1 MAYKPFMQIV
11 PRELAAVMKRAQRG
25 TDVGG
30 LRFVVSCV
38 VVFHFYRA
46 TACNATAQYCESLA
60 VCRAR
65 PSVYLSVCLSNF
77 CIVTQETPQQIK

>member
-46 TACNATAQYCESLA
+46 TACNANAPYCESLA
-60 VCRAR
+60 VC
-65 PSVYLSVCLSNF
+65 PSVHPYICLYACQTF
-77 CIVTQETPQQIK
+77 AL